1 MTYGMF
7 TQEGNELVG
16 RIVDAAVRAVDELG
30 DTPQVAWQFLYH
42 NLVKLSHSDHYGEAT
57 DTVVREACIHALEN
71 RTAQRVISG

>member
-7 TQEGNELVG
+7 TQEGDLLVG

-42 NLVKLSHSDHYGEAT
+42 NLDKLSYAEGYGEAT
-57 DTVVREACIHALEN
+57 DTEVREACIHALEN